1 MRESIAWMNGI
12 FVLQFLD
19 KSDIKSNSNSN
30 GENIVWQRLFGID
43 MARL

>member
-1 MRESIAWMNGI
+1 MQKSNGI
-12 FVLQFLD
+12 FVLQSSD

-30 GENIVWQRLFGID
+30 GENIVWQCLFGVD